1 MASNCIGRAVRFLC
15 GVAVAMT
22 AAIVAAADRPKLAPA
37 QEGML
42 DCVLCID
49 NSGSMADEI
58 EAVQQAVAE
67 FIRDL
72 KTFAGQNKIR
82 LQFGLV
88 TFARHGDPGWLQSWS
103 LTSDAELIRRNI
115 LAMRIVDPR
124 RGAGGR
130 EDMYAALMYA
140 MDATVGGESIAMG
153 WRSGAAKIILVAGDE
168 APDEPDWEARTLADV
183 ADRAEKLDPVHIY
196 TLILP
201 GQGPGFLDPTV
212 RAISRLAD
220 ATAGEAMRREC
231 EDAAGCLDWRH
242 PARGAPASGRNLARG
257 KSAVWVVPCHRV
269 CCLPGDGCLCRGS
282 RGSRRSVSPE
292 LPPAAGCV
300 GRATGSRA
308 YRPKHP
314 AAAGKLNRVGNRG

>member
-153 WRSGAAKIILVAGDE
+153 WRRGAAKIILVAGDE

-220 ATAGEAMRREC
+220 ATAGEAMRVENAKTLP
-231 EDAAGCLDWRH
+231 AALIGVIQRAVRRH
-242 PARGAPASGRNLARG
+242 RDEIWSAANPPYGLFLATG
-257 KSAVWVVPCHRV
+257 FAVFLVMVACVAAVAVRVVQY
-269 CCLPGDGCLCRGS
+269 
-282 RGSRRSVSPE
+282 RRSFHRQPVALAEQPDPE
-292 LPPAAGCV
+292 LTGQSIQRPPE
-300 GRATGSRA
+300 S
-308 YRPKHP
+308 
-314 AAAGKLNRVGNRG
+314 